1 MSVVRRKTRTL
12 QLGGLLLGGDAPVLV
27 QSMNNLPLG
36 DVEGNVQQL
45 FDLQA
50 AGCEISRLAVPNS
63 SSLAF
68 LKEIVEKSPLP
79 LVADIHFDHRLALGA
94 IEAGVAALR
103 LNPGNLSVQGVAEV
117 ARAAKEAKLPIRVGV
132 NSGSISPR
140 ILEEEGGINTRS
152 LCRSA
157 LEAVEILEK
166 ENFTDICVSLKTPHA
181 PLLIEANRDFA
192 SLRDY
197 PLHLGL
203 TESGTVR
210 KGSIRSAAA
219 LAPLLY
225 EGIGDTIRLSLSG
238 DPVEE
243 VRAAW
248 QILESLE
255 LRRRGSR
262 VISCPGCGRT
272 QVEIETLAEQVEAY
286 LEDLPLEITVAVMGC
301 AVNGPGEAREAD
313 LGIAGGKN
321 EYLLFAAGKPLYKV
335 PESEAFAAL
344 KKEIGKLLN

>member
-1 MSVVRRKTRTL
+1 M
-12 QLGGLLLGGDAPVLV
+12 GGDAPVLV
-27 QSMNNLPLG
+27 QSMNNVPLN

-50 AGCEISRLAVPNS
+50 AGCEISRLAVPNAEA
-63 SSLAF
+63 LAS
-68 LKEIVEKSPLP
+68 LKEIVRKSPLP
-79 LVADIHFDHRLALGA
+79 LVADIHFDYRLALGA

-103 LNPGNLSVQGVAEV
+103 LNPGNLTAEGVAEV
-117 ARAAKEAKLPIRVGV
+117 AKAAKAAKIPIRVGV
-132 NSGSISPR
+132 NSGSISAR
-140 ILEEEGGINTRS
+140 ILAEEGGINTRA

-181 PLLIEANRDFA
+181 PLLIEANRAFA
-192 SLRDY
+192 ELRDY

-203 TESGTVR
+203 TESGTVK

-225 EGIGDTIRLSLSG
+225 EGIGDTIRISLSG

-243 VRAAW
+243 VRTAW

-272 QVEIETLAEQVEAY
+272 QVEIQTLAEQVEAY
-286 LEDLPLEITVAVMGC
+286 LEDLPLELTVAVMGC

-313 LGIAGGKN
+313 LGIAGGRK
-321 EYLLFAAGKPLYKV
+321 EYLLFAEGKPLYKV
-335 PESEAFAAL
+335 PESEAFSAL
-344 KKEIGKLLN
+344 KKEISKFLK